1 MSYLKNINIILK
13 SIKIR
18 LSFDYENN
26 MNNEEGII
34 YSQDNNI
41 SPKFKMIIIDNYDLN
56 ENKN

>member
-26 MNNEEGII
+26 MNNEDGII

-41 SPKFKMIIIDNYDLN
+41 SLKFKMIIIDNYDLN

>member
-1 MSYLKNINIILK
+1 VSYLKNINIILK